1 MSCGDIVKPS
11 QKESSGDN
19 VYDKLRKRLQ
29 RHFLGRKKVS
39 TIAKWNTSLKLTPVP
54 WVLLFSPDG
63 MIIRTKFTCNSSELH
78 DTSLA
83 LIDIPEW
90 REGLWREGR
99 VGGERHSFYMSLFK
113 VSFQRPSHGSSPDL
127 LVQRGNWSCHVPW
140 GRIQP
145 DKNLKRLVTET
156 VLELL

>member
-1 MSCGDIVKPS
+1 MSKI
-11 QKESSGDN
+11 N
-19 VYDKLRKRLQ
+19 
-29 RHFLGRKKVS
+29 LGRDYNDIFLVEKKVS

-83 LIDIPEW
+83 LTDIPEW

-99 VGGERHSFYMSLFK
+99 VGGERHSFYMWDYSKCLSK
-113 VSFQRPSHGSSPDL
+113 DL
-127 LVQRGNWSCHVPW
+127 AMARAQ
-140 GRIQP
+140 
-145 DKNLKRLVTET
+145 TF
-156 VLELL
+156 

>member
-1 MSCGDIVKPS
+1 MSCRDIVKPS

-54 WVLLFSPDG
+54 WVLLFSSDG

-83 LIDIPEW
+83 LIDIPEC
-90 REGLWREGR
+90 RERDY
-99 VGGERHSFYMSLFK
+99 GERDGWVERGTRSICETIQSVFPKTQPWLEP
-113 VSFQRPSHGSSPDL
+113 RPFSSARQ
-127 LVQRGNWSCHVPW
+127 LVVPCAM
-140 GRIQP
+140 RQ
-145 DKNLKRLVTET
+145 NTT
-156 VLELL
+156 C